1 MKVFKRN
8 AVIVTVV
15 LFVAV
20 AVFLNWS
27 YNRGQDLAANNPVT
41 TEQPPSDEGE
51 DTEETV
57 GSENETQDNQ
67 NRPQPGQ
74 DAESLYF
81 RPEHTALSAAAVS
94 YFDSARLTRE
104 QARDSAATLLQE
116 AAAIGTASQEEI
128 DNALGA
134 ITTMATFALQ
144 EAQLENILMAKD
156 FEQAV
161 VFIRAEGVSVIVN
174 APVEGLSDVAV
185 ARVTEAVM
193 SELAVGA
200 EQITIIPVS

>member
-8 AVIVTVV
+8 AVIITVV

-27 YNRGQDLAANNPVT
+27 YNRGQDLAADNPVA
-41 TEQPPSDEGE
+41 TERLPSGE
-51 DTEETV
+51 DGADTEETT
-57 GSENETQDNQ
+57 GEQQDSQDGQNQ
-67 NRPQPGQ
+67 NGG
-74 DAESLYF
+74 DTESLYF
-81 RPEHTALSAAAVS
+81 RPEHNILSASAVS

-104 QARDSAATLLQE
+104 QARDSATALLQE

-174 APVEGLSDVAV
+174 APTEGLSDVAV

-193 SELAVGA
+193 TELGIGA

>member
-27 YNRGQDLAANNPVT
+27 YNRGQDLAADNPVT
-41 TEQPPSDEGE
+41 TERLPSDDNE

-57 GSENETQDNQ
+57 GNENETQDSQNQ
-67 NRPQPGQ
+67 PQNGQ
-74 DAESLYF
+74 DTESLYF
-81 RPEHTALSAAAVS
+81 RPEHSALSAAAIN

-104 QARDSAATLLQE
+104 QARDSATTLLQE

>member
-8 AVIVTVV
+8 AVILTVL

-27 YNRGQDLAANNPVT
+27 YNRGQDLAADSPVT
-41 TEQPPSDEGE
+41 TERLPSGE
-51 DTEETV
+51 DEKTEETV
-57 GSENETQDNQ
+57 GEENETQDGQNQ
-67 NRPQPGQ
+67 SGE
-74 DAESLYF
+74 DTESLYF
-81 RPEHTALSAAAVS
+81 RPEHSALSAAAIS

-104 QARDSAATLLQE
+104 QARDSATTLLQE

-161 VFIRAEGVSVIVN
+161 VFIRSEGISVIVN
-174 APVEGLSDVAV
+174 APPEGLSDVAV
-185 ARVTEAVM
+185 ARVTEAVI
-193 SELAVGA
+193 SELGVPA
-200 EQITIIPVS
+200 EQITIIPVN

>member
-8 AVIVTVV
+8 AVIITVL

-27 YNRGQDLAANNPVT
+27 YNRGQDLAADNPVT
-41 TEQPPSDEGE
+41 TERLPSGEDEEKEETIGEERENQDSQPQDGE
-51 DTEETV
+51 DT
-57 GSENETQDNQ
+57 
-67 NRPQPGQ
+67 
-74 DAESLYF
+74 ESLYF
-81 RPEHTALSAAAVS
+81 RPEHSALSAAAVS

-104 QARDSAATLLQE
+104 QARDSATTLLQE

-134 ITTMATFALQ
+134 ITTMAAFALQ

-161 VFIRAEGVSVIVN
+161 VFIRAEGISVIVN
-174 APVEGLSDVAV
+174 APAEGLSDVAV
-185 ARVTEAVM
+185 ARVTEAVI
-193 SELAVGA
+193 SELGVGA